1 MSVYSMKEFFQ
12 TRRVLCQTQ
21 LKSST
26 DLSGRSGKRT
36 GENTTWS
43 TIAFGLTGI
52 LTFILIQA
60 CAPKP
65 FQVKLNPHLGTEAVT
80 KISANQP
87 CPKRYRLVL
96 DDQSTAFEVKTRPA
110 NCCYPGL
117 SLDWIFP
124 IGKTLTAYLA
134 QAQKGQAGKT
144 IPLQLGMS
152 DFRFVMDAS
161 SPERP
166 YVDSL
171 KYKAHFTGPDPI
183 GFFTIS
189 ETAYGSM
196 PIKAG
201 EKRMY
206 DAVSQALRSTTVKL
220 FTEVANRMCER

>member
-1 MSVYSMKEFFQ
+1 MKEIYQ
-12 TRRVLCQTQ
+12 TGRFLCHCN
-21 LKSST
+21 LKAGT
-26 DLSGRSGKRT
+26 GLSERNGKGT
-36 GENTTWS
+36 GENPAWN
-43 TIAFGLTGI
+43 TIVLGVLGI

-65 FQVKLNPHLGTEAVT
+65 FQVQLNPNLGAEAVT
-80 KISANQP
+80 KITATQP
-87 CPKRYRLVL
+87 CPKRYRLAL

-134 QAQKGQAGKT
+134 QAQKGRPGET
-144 IPLQLGMS
+144 IPLQLDMS

-196 PIKAG
+196 PIKGG

-206 DAVSQALRSTTVKL
+206 DAVSRALQSTTIKL
-220 FTEVANRMCER
+220 FAEAANRMCGK